1 MIAEEFRWR
10 VDQWLDGDLAPE
22 DEIRLQMELE
32 STPEGVKYL
41 GDRALLHQMLSNA
54 VSTGIISRDSKLAV
68 ARSGWFGS
76 RSTIVGVSLVVIAG
90 ILLVSIL
97 SLPHSMASPAGLVQQ
112 VLDDFESARD
122 RVYAV
127 RIELENGRRR
137 SSVRRRN
144 HTASSTLWVRGNR
157 FVQIYPSDSE
167 PMIWGRDFRGAV
179 WFVVAG
185 RSAVIFDADE
195 VPEILQ
201 EVCELR
207 TLDLPTL
214 LDSLLHDFDLEF
226 SERKQRVDTIVA
238 LRRPDA
244 RDAKYGRVEIDIER
258 ESLLVTNVS
267 LERVNFGRP
276 VATITFAL
284 EQMMTCE
291 DAYYDLATHLAPDA
305 QIFDRDAPR
314 GQRSELLR
322 EFLREI
328 RVASIAEIES
338 TLRVPR

>member
-1 MIAEEFRWR
+1 MIPEDFRRR
-10 VDQWLDGDLAPE
+10 VDQWLDGDLEPE
-22 DEIRLQMELE
+22 DEIRIQMELE
-32 STPEGVKYL
+32 SNPEGLKYL
-41 GDRALLHQMLSNA
+41 GDRALLHQMLSDV
-54 VSTGIISRDSKLAV
+54 VSTGSLSRDSKRAV
-68 ARSGWFGS
+68 TRSGWFGRRYS
-76 RSTIVGVSLVVIAG
+76 IVGASLAVMAG

-112 VLDDFESARD
+112 VLDDFEPARD

-127 RIELENGRRR
+127 SIETETGRLR
-137 SSVRRRN
+137 SSTRRRN
-144 HTASSTLWVRGNR
+144 HAASSTLWVRGNR
-157 FVQIYPSDSE
+157 FVQIYPSDRG

-179 WFVVAG
+179 WFVIAG
-185 RSAVIFDADE
+185 RSAVVFEAEE

-226 SERKQRVDTIVA
+226 SERQPQVDTVVA
-238 LRRPDA
+238 LQRPNSP
-244 RDAKYGRVEIDIER
+244 DAKYGHIEIDIER
-258 ESLLVTNVS
+258 ESLLVRSVT
-267 LERVNFGRP
+267 LERLNHGRP

-284 EQMMTCE
+284 EQVMTCE
-291 DAYYDLATHLAPDA
+291 DAYYDLATHLAPHA
-305 QIFDRDAPR
+305 EIYDRDAPR

-328 RVASIAEIES
+328 RAS
-338 TLRVPR
+338 R